1 MDDAVEMARFLG
13 MYVLDADDRP
23 VPADDYPAW
32 ATWRAEQGHRC
43 RIDTTRLGDITIS
56 TVFLAQDHRIGRDSL
71 PILYETAVFKRGECV
86 GVPGRYATREEAQA
100 GHDRVVA
107 EILAPDDGSPE
118 EA

>member
-1 MDDAVEMARFLG
+1 
-13 MYVLDADDRP
+13 
-23 VPADDYPAW
+23 
-32 ATWRAEQGHRC
+32 
-43 RIDTTRLGDITIS
+43 
-56 TVFLAQDHRIGRDSL
+56 
-71 PILYETAVFKRGECV
+71 VFKRGECV